1 MADENISIIRNFL
14 EEMGAGSLDK
24 AIAYLTDDAMWT
36 IVQTVRGASITKDQL
51 KTRVGGMRASFKDAV
66 LHVKLTNFIENGPS
80 VAVEGESYAVTNLGK
95 VYENKYVYIFKME
108 GGKIADV
115 REYNDSLHV
124 TEVLLPAVAHMQAQG
139 RPVSKI

>member
-1 MADENISIIRNFL
+1 
-14 EEMGAGSLDK
+14 
-24 AIAYLTDDAMWT
+24 MWT
-36 IVQTVRGASITKDQL
+36 IVQTVRGASITKNQL
-51 KTRVGGMRASFKDAV
+51 KSRVAGMRASFKDNV

-124 TEVLLPAVAHMQAQG
+124 TEVLLPAVTHMQTQTSPG
-139 RPVSKI
+139 SNT